1 MTKRGPMCRVRAL
14 PGPTILPAT
23 TRPGPSTHTPAASVS
38 HSCSM
43 ELATRKARPG
53 LPVCVWGGGGSS
65 FPRHSPA
72 AAPLGS
78 REDRSPG
85 RGLARA
91 STPAGGRALGCE
103 APAPTEDTRPLHVTP
118 ARVTGRVKAGPDL
131 HAPRRVSNRQRPLWA
146 CASLQGGAALP
157 VHHCSSGVAAS
168 VPRAMPSWFHVSH
181 RRPTHWAWLPLP
193 KGRGSFALPAG
204 QTSSLFGGRSSL
216 A

>member
-1 MTKRGPMCRVRAL
+1 MC
-14 PGPTILPAT
+14 G
-23 TRPGPSTHTPAASVS
+23 
-38 HSCSM
+38 
-43 ELATRKARPG
+43 
-53 LPVCVWGGGGSS
+53 GGGGSS

-193 KGRGSFALPAG
+193 KGRGSFRPPRRPDFLPLRWAVFPGLAG
-204 QTSSLFGGRSSL
+204 PQTPLSSGDGPRERVGPPHRGHQGEGHFMKGDLGRL
-216 A
+216 T